1 MNACASVSVVA
12 SVMFGSAMAMLS
24 TGKESFLDNSN
35 DENVAFSTRIMIA
48 RHYSALTQTVVVPG
62 EATANRDA
70 VGVNGLLSTAMGAT
84 KGKRASKSSH
94 LLSRSVSLMNG
105 SAKPKSQFL
114 PRLYPG
120 SVQTS
125 SLSGVSC
132 GYVRQYHRV

>member
-24 TGKESFLDNSN
+24 TGKESFLNNSN

-105 SAKPKSQFL
+105 
-114 PRLYPG
+114 PRVNSSPVCILEAYKRLHCRVCRADTCDNITG
-120 SVQTS
+120 STT
-125 SLSGVSC
+125 
-132 GYVRQYHRV
+132 